1 MGHWVQIRVVRTT
14 VWLKHLWT
22 SWIEVTPNNCNF
34 LCQLACRH
42 HWTLFII
49 SAGEWRPWDH
59 LHPSVLYLTP
69 IKIFWQLAIWLV
81 QILPCTF
88 KLPTRE
94 TYRFCWPSHQAFISI
109 FQLRVSPD
117 PSVISTHILL
127 HTSVSSRGGYLMVL
141 VVSRPFPLSVP
152 SGHI

>member
-1 MGHWVQIRVVRTT
+1 MAS
-14 VWLKHLWT
+14 L
-22 SWIEVTPNNCNF
+22 
-34 LCQLACRH
+34 H

-49 SAGEWRPWDH
+49 SAGEWRPCDH

-69 IKIFWQLAIWLV
+69 TKIFRQLLIWLV

-94 TYRFCWPSHQAFISI
+94 TYRFCWPSHRAFISI

-117 PSVISTHILL
+117 PSVISTHVLL
-127 HTSVSSRGGYLMVL
+127 YTPVSSRGGYLMVL
-141 VVSRPFPLSVP
+141 VASQPLPLSVP
-152 SGHI
+152 SGHILAALLCFFVSPVFVVQYWLWKYLLTWKIDKTCALLL